1 MPGCR
6 SVPELTLVALNLQ
19 VFIALGVAIDET
31 TPVSAHDLVGW
42 GVMGKLEV
50 GADLFLAVFQVQL

>member
-1 MPGCR
+1 
-6 SVPELTLVALNLQ
+6 

-50 GADLFLAVFQVQL
+50 SAAVFKPYLSVQPVL